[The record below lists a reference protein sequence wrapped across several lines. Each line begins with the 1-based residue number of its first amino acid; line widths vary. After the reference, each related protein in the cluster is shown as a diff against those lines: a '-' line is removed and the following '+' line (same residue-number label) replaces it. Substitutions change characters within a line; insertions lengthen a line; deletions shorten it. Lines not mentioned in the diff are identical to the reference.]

1 MTTNSWQHLPQ
12 DPQFNKQRFK
22 RKLLRCGLYALI
34 LMISMGVGWYFIR
47 SIDNSVQRLEHLK
60 FSSNGMLTEAW
71 FRKTIPLLWKEQLL
85 NVDLSKLQQEILR
98 YSQVE
103 AVEIMRE
110 FPSCIQVHIREKK
123 PCAKILLS
131 QKGKRNLLL
140 IASDGSLFSPIGYT
154 KSILAIL
161 PTISGLHK
169 GLWEQQKIVQF
180 GAIAQ
185 FIKQL
190 QTEVP
195 DVYDRM
201 SSLSLKQFDPKLDE
215 KWWILDLHLKGGLVA
230 TMPVMKASE
239 AFRNW
244 KLIFKNLSQQQK
256 TSLKKIDLSLSHP
269 TLTF

>member
-1 MTTNSWQHLPQ
+1 MATNSWQHLPQ

-22 RKLLRCGLYALI
+22 RKLLRCSFCVLVV
-34 LMISMGVGWYFIR
+34 MISIGVGWYFLR
-47 SIDNSVQRLEHLK
+47 SIDSSVQRLEQIK

-71 FRKTIPLLWKEQLL
+71 FRKTIPLPWKEQLL
-85 NVDLSKLQQEILR
+85 KVDLYKLQQEILR
-98 YSQVE
+98 YSQVG

-110 FPSCIQVHIREKK
+110 FPSCIQVHIHEKQ

-131 QKGKRNLLL
+131 QKGKRKLLL
-140 IASDGSLFSPIGYT
+140 IASNGSLFSPIGYT
-154 KSILAIL
+154 KSILAVL
-161 PTISGLHK
+161 PTVSGLHK
-169 GLWEQQKIVQF
+169 DVLNQQKIVQF
-180 GAIAQ
+180 EVIAQ
-185 FIKQL
+185 FLKQL
-190 QTEVP
+190 QTEAP
-195 DVYDRM
+195 DIYDRM
-201 SSLSLKQFDPKLDE
+201 SSLSLKHFDPALEE

-239 AFRNW
+239 SFHKW